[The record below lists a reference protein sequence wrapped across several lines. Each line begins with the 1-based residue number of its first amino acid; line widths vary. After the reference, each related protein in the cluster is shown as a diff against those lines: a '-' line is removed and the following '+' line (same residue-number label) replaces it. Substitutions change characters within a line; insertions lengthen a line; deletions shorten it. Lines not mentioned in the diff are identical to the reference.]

1 MIKSRFCQVV
11 TILVF
16 IFLYLP
22 ILLLVINSFNDS
34 KYSSEW
40 AGFTL
45 KWYSKLLTE
54 SDVWEALINS
64 LVVGITATFTS
75 VILGSIAAYTIF
87 RYRSPLQNV
96 HYGFIYA
103 PLLLPDILIGISLL
117 MLFVVFNIKLGL
129 FTIFIAH
136 TTFCISYVTMVMISK
151 LQNFDMSVVEAA
163 HDLGA
168 GSFET
173 FKRVIFPLLTP
184 GLIAASLLSFTLSI
198 DDFVI
203 TFFVAGEG
211 ATTLPLY
218 IYSMIKYGSTPVIN
232 ALSTL
237 ILIATF
243 LLVLLYNTFS
253 EEYTS

>member
-1 MIKSRFCQVV
+1 MIKSRFCQAV

-16 IFLYLP
+16 VFLYVP
-22 ILLLVINSFNDS
+22 ILLLILNSFNDS

-40 AGFTL
+40 TGFTL
-45 KWYSKLLTE
+45 KWYHKLFTE
-54 SDVWEALINS
+54 PEVWEALVNS
-64 LVVGITATFTS
+64 LIVGLTATFTS
-75 VILGSIAAYTIF
+75 VILGSLAAYTIF

-117 MLFVVFNIKLGL
+117 MLFVVFNMRLGL

-136 TTFCISYVTMVMISK
+136 TTFCISYVTMLMISK
-151 LQNFDMSVVEAA
+151 LQNFDLSMVEAA

-168 GSFET
+168 GSLET

-184 GLIAASLLSFTLSI
+184 GLIAAALLSFTLSI

-203 TFFVAGEG
+203 TFFVAGDG

-237 ILIATF
+237 ILLATF
-243 LLVLLYNTFS
+243 LLVLLYNAFA
-253 EEYTS
+253 EEHTS